1 MESKLASVAKLLQR
15 LGEEL
20 PRSASAAASSNAVDA
35 PRKGG
40 RRQRRNNS
48 SISSKNGSTTPRNS
62 RNKPSPQQRATQLA
76 RLEQLRDYV
85 ADDDLSLRTRGAC
98 SYAMHMYLAGNKHLL
113 KTARQRPG
121 YAQAVVHLINDIKD
135 TSRRGSNPK
144 ESGSG
149 RHSQAVV
156 PVQGYDSIY
165 LQAVDTVAL
174 IYGKKSTA
182 VGSGGGGNSG
192 GSGSGGGFVP
202 ISLDEP
208 VVQSRADELH
218 AQRVELDDAAAA
230 RAAALS
236 HEDDDEAK
244 HHHHLPSFVV
254 GRRSPQSSSSD
265 RLADVLSG
273 QPIPIGAT
281 SDIFAEAFDVDAS
294 AHAQQLGVRTCVSL
308 HTLCSVRSVG

>member
-1 MESKLASVAKLLQR
+1 MDGWMDGWMGGWMDGWMHACMHAWTPNRDGRQWLPLHVLDLHSKGIIYPHVDSPKFSGDIVAGLSLYSDSMCTFD
-15 LGEEL
+15 LHH
-20 PRSASAAASSNAVDA
+20 AD
-35 PRKGG
+35 
-40 RRQRRNNS
+40 
-48 SISSKNGSTTPRNS
+48 T
-62 RNKPSPQQRATQLA
+62 
-76 RLEQLRDYV
+76 
-85 ADDDLSLRTRGAC
+85 DDDGDYCDGTS
-98 SYAMHMYLAGNKHLL
+98 K
-113 KTARQRPG
+113 AREASHPER
-121 YAQAVVHLINDIKD
+121 
-135 TSRRGSNPK
+135 
-144 ESGSG
+144 GSG
-149 RHSQAVV
+149 RLLHE
-156 PVQGYDSIY
+156 YDD
-165 LQAVDTVAL
+165 AEN
-174 IYGKKSTA
+174 
-182 VGSGGGGNSG
+182 SGIG